1 MQLPNLFSFHF
12 VSHESLEATVL
23 PVPKRDVKL
32 STTRA
37 APTTETRVVTTIL
50 AQTPLDSGKRT
61 FLKLAAV
68 AGLGVVASQM
78 LPKQASAFVMGS
90 APTSGVVGV
99 KNSSNTRIN
108 PATEESLQDIV
119 TGQEVTKHTANL
131 SASGIVYTPT
141 SGKKVRVYST
151 RFSMT
156 ADLTSV
162 SFRFTSGGTDH
173 ELYLAPKTGGLY
185 GSNNHPNFVEGG
197 VNEVLYC
204 VIVGTASVQIN
215 IDYLEV

>member
-1 MQLPNLFSFHF
+1 MFLPNFFSFRLLRR
-12 VSHESLEATVL
+12 EDLDGILL
-23 PVPKRDVKL
+23 PAAKHDLVPSTSSAPKKRASPAV
-32 STTRA
+32 
-37 APTTETRVVTTIL
+37 
-50 AQTPLDSGKRT
+50 PLDHGKRT
-61 FLKLAAV
+61 FLKMAAV
-68 AGLGVVASQM
+68 AGLGVVASQV
-78 LPKQASAFVMGS
+78 LPKQASAYVMGS
-90 APTSGVVGV
+90 APTSAVVGV

-108 PATEESLQDIV
+108 PATEESLQELV

-131 SASGIVYTPT
+131 SASGTVHTPS
-141 SGKKVRVYST
+141 SGKKLRVYST

-162 SFRFTSGGTDH
+162 SFRFTSGGSDH

-197 VNEVLYC
+197 ADEPLYC
-204 VIVGTASVQIN
+204 VITGSANVQIN